1 MINEILRALMLAQT
15 EQEKKMTVFGL
26 MIFGFFLFVLFLDS
40 INKGKM
46 VPKKGPIKVTV
57 IFMLVVV
64 AIVLILIQFVYK

>member
-15 EQEKKMTVFGL
+15 EQERKITVFGL

-46 VPKKGPIKVTV
+46 VPKKGPIKVAV